1 MYENIT
7 VNIWMTKGE
16 HHFIQCV
23 EELFEIQGTAADA
36 PFICGHSLFQFFP
49 NMRVAPKHDNV
60 KYYIRPMECKLRY
73 TTFKKIEDYGSEEA
87 FWENCVDLERD
98 AKPLIRLHR
107 KASYFNITNFA
118 HFENI
123 RFTAVDSL
131 AVTTEVRYADY
142 W

>member
-1 MYENIT
+1 ME
-7 VNIWMTKGE
+7 
-16 HHFIQCV
+16 Q
-23 EELFEIQGTAADA
+23 LFDTPAALYSA
-36 PFICGHSLFQFFP
+36 PFLCGRSFLSYFSMFKS
-49 NMRVAPKHDNV
+49 APKHDNV

-73 TTFKKIEDYGSEEA
+73 TTFKKIEDFGSEEA

-131 AVTTEVRYADY
+131 AVTTEVRYANY